1 MAGYWI
7 HVNHELVHTS
17 TYDCGGALGPSDRQ
31 GAIGVARAWAV
42 QSGGEERDGGRRRRK
57 DRSVPSFELAR
68 NLALT
73 PPVLRPI
80 PIAPTSAPFPFRRAS
95 YSIVDHHARSPR
107 VNIMRN
113 SFPSHNGLLAAAAD
127 ALQIV

>member
-1 MAGYWI
+1 M
-7 HVNHELVHTS
+7 
-17 TYDCGGALGPSDRQ
+17 
-31 GAIGVARAWAV
+31 ARAWAV

-80 PIAPTSAPFPFRRAS
+80 PIAPLSGPFPFLSGGRATPS
-95 YSIVDHHARSPR
+95 STIMHDHR
-107 VNIMRN
+107 
-113 SFPSHNGLLAAAAD
+113 
-127 ALQIV
+127 ALI

>member
-1 MAGYWI
+1 
-7 HVNHELVHTS
+7 
-17 TYDCGGALGPSDRQ
+17 
-31 GAIGVARAWAV
+31 VARAWAV

-80 PIAPTSAPFPFRRAS
+80 PIAPPFRS
-95 YSIVDHHARSPR
+95 V
-107 VNIMRN
+107 
-113 SFPSHNGLLAAAAD
+113 SFPAGELLDRRPSCTITAR
-127 ALQIV
+127 

>member
-1 MAGYWI
+1 
-7 HVNHELVHTS
+7 
-17 TYDCGGALGPSDRQ
+17 
-31 GAIGVARAWAV
+31 VARAWAV
-42 QSGGEERDGGRRRRK
+42 QTAESGGEERDGGRRGRRQARRK
-57 DRSVPSFELAR
+57 DRPVPSFELAR